1 MFWPQTAHLDRKL
14 PSDEH
19 AKWPIIILS
28 FYIMFKPYWHAQI
41 CQYEHWCQMKN
52 LMEEVKLNDEL
63 QWLFFLSYQF
73 HPSVAW
79 PQWKCPFT
87 SAYKLQFP
95 LKWWDRS
102 GWYSSMWDQTKSDH
116 FVQIDL
122 FLVNWW
128 RSVSP
133 WLANFHCSQPIRLEL
148 AVSPVLAICLCDP
161 SSSV

>member
-1 MFWPQTAHLDRKL
+1 
-14 PSDEH
+14 
-19 AKWPIIILS
+19 
-28 FYIMFKPYWHAQI
+28 
-41 CQYEHWCQMKN
+41 MKN

-63 QWLFFLSYQF
+63 QWLFFLFYQF

-87 SAYKLQFP
+87 SAYKPQFP

-133 WLANFHCSQPIRLEL
+133 WFANFHCSQPIRLEL
-148 AVSPVLAICLCDP
+148 QWCTVWGWELDWENRIKNYVAPFLKQNCYWPKHS
-161 SSSV
+161 